1 MKGTLFSII
10 LLIFFMTTTIYN
22 PEKEQAVIQ
31 TGLHELTTQLVNTFI
46 PTASL
51 NKSFFVNDIPARL
64 PLETNQQMLASVL
77 SGLLSAIVTHA
88 KESCIRLS
96 AKIYGNVVLVQVKD
110 SASSNTYAVENEVR
124 KLQPIAEKVFGS
136 VSVTS
141 QRKNL
146 TTISF
151 GFVNLPVID

>member
-1 MKGTLFSII
+1 
-10 LLIFFMTTTIYN
+10 MTTTIYK
-22 PEKEQAVIQ
+22 PEKKQDVIQ
-31 TGLHELTTQLVNTFI
+31 TNLHELTTQLVNTFI
-46 PTASL
+46 PTASS

-64 PLETNQQMLASVL
+64 PLATNQQMLASVL

-88 KESCIRLS
+88 KDSCIRLS

-110 SASSNTYAVENEVR
+110 SASSNTAAVENEVR
-124 KLQPIAEKVFGS
+124 KLQPIAEKMFGS